1 MTSPRQAALVTGGSS
16 GIGLAVATALV
27 ARGFEVTVLGR
38 DAGRLGKAVDRL
50 GGGAAGRGSG
60 GPAVHGVVA
69 DVAKPGSAQAAVAAH
84 IERWGRLD
92 VLVNSAGVLA
102 AGPLDSYTEATV
114 AEVLDIDLRATIM
127 FCQAALPYLRKA
139 ARDGGRPLIANIAS
153 VSGKRA
159 DPGFSLYCAAKFGV
173 VGFTAA
179 LHQELRGEGVGACA
193 VCPGL
198 VDTPMADWARSWAP
212 RSSMLRPEDVAG
224 AVLRVIDMPTGHV
237 PAELSV

>member
-1 MTSPRQAALVTGGSS
+1 M
-16 GIGLAVATALV
+16 
-27 ARGFEVTVLGR
+27 
-38 DAGRLGKAVDRL
+38 
-50 GGGAAGRGSG
+50 
-60 GPAVHGVVA
+60 
-69 DVAKPGSAQAAVAAH
+69 AAH

-153 VSGKRA
+153 ASGKRA